1 MGFQFH
7 FLLVKGPLS
16 LSIFIHHFHFLC
28 AGTRSAWC
36 WCWPSP
42 PSCSCPLLLLLLPS
56 PPFSLIQLPRCP
68 LPLLPPSPPPFSFTH
83 LHSTL
88 GLPLC
93 LKDLGL
99 VNTKSKTHFTCS
111 QLNSSQSKYST
122 VHHFQFLVSVFL
134 RHLIVDDLLASHPMA
149 AYLMANFLRRCHV
162 SIYFFLAGH
171 FKAVYLIDHPLIEQF
186 LLIDYLI
193 SQKVVAGELEIT
205 AAGIFKVLELFLL
218 SALLSVAKIVHLRI
232 SNLLRLIMSSN
243 HFIKSS
249 LFLAWR
255 HFPSWW

>member
-42 PSCSCPLLLLLLPS
+42 PSCSCPLLLLRPS

-111 QLNSSQSKYST
+111 QLNSLQSKYST

-134 RHLIVDDLLASHPMA
+134 RHLIVDDMV

-186 LLIDYLI
+186 LLLDYLI
-193 SQKVVAGELEIT
+193 SQKVEAGELEIT